1 MVSKAIQIVSD
12 SMKAQ
17 PLALALILINLLFIG
32 AGVWVLR
39 DVALN
44 ARERAENESKLL
56 AQILSDCAVKK
67 PAAPAR

>member
-1 MVSKAIQIVSD
+1 MVSKAIQAVSD

-44 ARERAENESKLL
+44 ARERAENESQIL
-56 AQILSDCAVKK
+56 AQILRDCAVKK
-67 PAAPAR
+67 PDAPAR